1 MAFFPKLFQSR
12 TKNQNRIFITL
23 CEVSPGIIWAGGYA
37 SGIFQITKKNG
48 NIEYLTPAQSFHLN
62 VRADKYIRDIK
73 RTDTG
78 VYGPEDIII

>member
-23 CEVSPGIIWAGGYA
+23 CEVSPVLYGREDMHRAFSDYQEKRKHRIPH
-37 SGIFQITKKNG
+37 
-48 NIEYLTPAQSFHLN
+48 PAQSFHLN